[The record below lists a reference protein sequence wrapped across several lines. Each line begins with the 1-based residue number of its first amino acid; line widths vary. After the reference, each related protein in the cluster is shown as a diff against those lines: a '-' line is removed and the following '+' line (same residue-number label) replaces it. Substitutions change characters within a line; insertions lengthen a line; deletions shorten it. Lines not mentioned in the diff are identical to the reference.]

1 MGGGRWG
8 EAGKEGGVAPV
19 AAAVGGGSG
28 GGDGGEGRMS
38 ASLLRHQVALPRLQ
52 LAASTPAMKLPGRDG
67 AHSPRCCTR
76 EADARISTEDGDEED
91 VVLST
96 GPAQPPPSF
105 FPRARLPRHPLLL
118 SPPPSR
124 GGGEAVAAAA
134 TERGCGWGAAVSVSA
149 VARGRQWRRRP
160 HA

>member
-1 MGGGRWG
+1 MTQVGHHQPRFTLEWSSMPFDQRGMSVWLVHGGWKVGGGRWG

-52 LAASTPAMKLPGRDG
+52 LAVASTPAMKLPGRGG

-91 VVLST
+91 V
-96 GPAQPPPSF
+96 
-105 FPRARLPRHPLLL
+105 
-118 SPPPSR
+118 
-124 GGGEAVAAAA
+124 
-134 TERGCGWGAAVSVSA
+134 
-149 VARGRQWRRRP
+149 
-160 HA
+160 